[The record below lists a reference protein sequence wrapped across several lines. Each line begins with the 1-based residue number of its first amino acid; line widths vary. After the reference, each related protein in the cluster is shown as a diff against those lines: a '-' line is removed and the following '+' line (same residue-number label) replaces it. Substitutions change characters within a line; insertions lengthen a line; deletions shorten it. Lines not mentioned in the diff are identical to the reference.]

1 MLVIKPIQE
10 KDVQKK
16 LAEKCGCKYEE
27 SAFAYAARECE
38 SDGETVKYTI
48 GICQFTLCNGEGQI
62 ISIRTVPG
70 VEDDEAL
77 MIMTRTVM
85 NFMFRC
91 EVPVAEM
98 LPDAADDA
106 LKDKLGFVLGKDG
119 RRTIDLALFYESP
132 CHYNETLK
140 KA

>member
-1 MLVIKPIQE
+1 
-10 KDVQKK
+10 
-16 LAEKCGCKYEE
+16 
-27 SAFAYAARECE
+27 
-38 SDGETVKYTI
+38 
-48 GICQFTLCNGEGQI
+48 
-62 ISIRTVPG
+62 
-70 VEDDEAL
+70 

-106 LKDKLGFVLGKDG
+106 LKNKLGFVLGKDG